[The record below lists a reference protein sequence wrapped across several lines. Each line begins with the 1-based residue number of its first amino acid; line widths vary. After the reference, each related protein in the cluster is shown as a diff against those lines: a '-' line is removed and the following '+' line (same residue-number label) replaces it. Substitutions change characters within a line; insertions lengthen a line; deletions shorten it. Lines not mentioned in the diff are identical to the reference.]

1 MTLRFVQLAARD
13 PEPLRREPYDRWLTL
28 DGDPTLLF
36 FRDKGGYLLRF
47 LDVADFAIDL
57 AGRIVACTPAP
68 GITDEMV
75 ADLYF
80 NQVIPLIMGHDG
92 ELVIHASAAAAEG
105 AAIALVGSTGRGK
118 STLAGA
124 FAQAGYPFLTDDGLI
139 LDLVGEGYVV
149 RPRRPILRL
158 RADSETAL
166 LALPEAA
173 RSAAGE
179 FAKCRIAA
187 SAEIPF
193 QIDPVPLSA
202 IYILREPAG
211 REDVAIAP
219 LSPAAALSELIGH
232 SFMLDVEDRPRVRAH
247 FNRLAEL
254 AVRADCHTLDYP
266 RRYEALPSVIDAII
280 SHARSRGTDL

>member
-1 MTLRFVQLAARD
+1 MTLRFEQLAARE
-13 PEPLRREPYDRWLTL
+13 PEPLLHEPYDRWLTL

-36 FRDKGGYLLRF
+36 FRDKGGYMLRF
-47 LDVADFAIDL
+47 IDVADFAIDL
-57 AGRIVACTPAP
+57 ADRVVTCMPAP
-68 GITDEMV
+68 GVTDEMV

-80 NQVIPLIMGHDG
+80 NQVIPLVMGHDG
-92 ELVIHASAAAAEG
+92 ELVIHASAVAVGG
-105 AAIALVGSTGRGK
+105 ATIAFVGSTGRGK

-124 FAQAGYPFLTDDGLI
+124 FARAGYPFLTDDGLI

-158 RADSETAL
+158 RADSEAAL
-166 LALPEAA
+166 LAVPETCAPAA
-173 RSAAGE
+173 SE
-179 FAKCRIAA
+179 FAKCRVAA
-187 SAEIPF
+187 SPEIPF
-193 QIDPVPLSA
+193 HDQPVPLSA
-202 IYILREPAG
+202 IYFLREPAG
-211 REDVAIAP
+211 RDDVAITP

-254 AVRADCHTLDYP
+254 AIRADCHTLDYP

-280 SHARSRGTDL
+280 SHARSRGKHL